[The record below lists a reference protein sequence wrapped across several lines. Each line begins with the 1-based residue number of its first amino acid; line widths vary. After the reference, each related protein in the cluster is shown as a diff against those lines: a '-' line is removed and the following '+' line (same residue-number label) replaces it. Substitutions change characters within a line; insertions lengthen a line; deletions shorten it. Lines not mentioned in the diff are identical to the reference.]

1 MSFDDFNPRSTTAL
15 EPFQVMRRA
24 GLYGLTVLLA
34 LSAAAALGAVALL
47 IGPVWLWGPAGL
59 LVILAM
65 VALPGVGDSKT
76 PIFVADEY
84 GVRLHNRDTWIG
96 LLWNEMGVLIVEPRN
111 GFTEPRIKIVA
122 KDGRSTYS
130 TPVGFTTNVSVAD
143 AEVQLARRR
152 AAAAY

>member
-1 MSFDDFNPRSTTAL
+1 MSFDDFGAQSIPAL
-15 EPFQVMRRA
+15 APFQVMRRS
-24 GLYGLTVLLA
+24 GLYATVALLSVLA
-34 LSAAAALGAVALL
+34 AAAVAAAALLR
-47 IGPVWLWGPAGL
+47 GPVWLWG
-59 LVILAM
+59 LVVVFVIFAL
-65 VALPGVGDSKT
+65 VALPGVSDAKT

-111 GFTEPRIKIVA
+111 GFSEPRIKIVA

>member
-1 MSFDDFNPRSTTAL
+1 
-15 EPFQVMRRA
+15 
-24 GLYGLTVLLA
+24 
-34 LSAAAALGAVALL
+34 
-47 IGPVWLWGPAGL
+47 VWLWGVVG
-59 LVILAM
+59 ILAIFAL
-65 VALPGVGDSKT
+65 VALPGVTDSKT

-96 LLWNEMGVLIVEPRN
+96 LLWNEMGVVIVEPRN

>member
-1 MSFDDFNPRSTTAL
+1 MSFDDSSMRKAPAL
-15 EPFQVMRRA
+15 EPFQVMRRT
-24 GLYGLTVLLA
+24 GLYIGAALLA
-34 LSAAAALGAVALL
+34 LAAAAAVGAAAFLR
-47 IGPVWLWGPAGL
+47 GPVWLYVPAGI
-59 LVILAM
+59 LVIFAL
-65 VALPGVGDSKT
+65 VALPGVTDAKT

-111 GFTEPRIKIVA
+111 GFAEPRIKIVA

-130 TPVGFTTNVSVAD
+130 TPVGLTTNVSVAD

>member
-1 MSFDDFNPRSTTAL
+1 MSFEDHAPRANLAL
-15 EPFQVMRRA
+15 EPFQVMRRTS
-24 GLYGLTVLLA
+24 LYGLTVLLT
-34 LSAAAALGAVALL
+34 LAAAAAVGAVALL
-47 IGPVWLWGPAGL
+47 HGPVWLWGPAGVL
-59 LVILAM
+59 LILM
-65 VALPGVGDSKT
+65 FVVMPGMGDSKT

-96 LLWNEMGVLIVEPRN
+96 LLWNEMGVVIVEPRN

>member
-1 MSFDDFNPRSTTAL
+1 MSLDDFNPRSTPAL
-15 EPFQVMRRA
+15 EPFQVMRRT
-24 GLYGLTVLLA
+24 GLYGLTVVLA
-34 LSAAAALGAVALL
+34 LSAAAAVGAVALL
-47 IGPVWLWGPAGL
+47 NGPLWLWGPAGL
-59 LVILAM
+59 LVILAL

-76 PIFVADEY
+76 PIFVADED
-84 GVRLHNRDTWIG
+84 GVRLHYRDTWIG
-96 LLWNEMGVLIVEPRN
+96 LLWNEMGVVIVEPRN

-130 TPVGFTTNVSVAD
+130 THVGFTTNISVAD